1 MYVGNDYNGPAFGGG
16 EVCMLLDSA
25 SPSQLAPLEIPP
37 AYRRCALRAHACRM
51 EARGTPGSRAVAIA
65 NRHAATA
72 VRAHSGGAPMTEA
85 SCMTLAYAKSRVE
98 ASKAAG
104 EYVGIPHR
112 EG

>member
-1 MYVGNDYNGPAFGGG
+1 MH
-16 EVCMLLDSA
+16 VCVCVCVLSDGARPSLLVTRDVLRWK
-25 SPSQLAPLEIPP
+25 SPLRIVA
-37 AYRRCALRAHACRM
+37 ARLRAHACRM

-104 EYVGIPHR
+104 ECVGIPHR